1 MRFNRN
7 MDKDEPQDI
16 IENEGR
22 YVVLLVDDQPMVA
35 EAIRRML
42 ADEPDID
49 FYYCADSSDA
59 FEQVIEIKPTLIL
72 QDLVM
77 PGTDGMALVKIYR
90 ENKNTSDIPVIVLS
104 TKEDPRDKSDAFS
117 AGASDYLVKL
127 PDKIEL
133 VARIRAHSKSYLA
146 QLQRDQA
153 FKSLREIRVELEQ
166 SNLELQ
172 RLSCTDGLTGI
183 FNRRY
188 FDDYLQQ
195 EWLRATREGVDI
207 SLILIDIDFF
217 KPFNDNYGHQAGDD
231 CLQSVAK
238 VIQETAKRP
247 GDMAARYGG
256 EEFVIVLPNT
266 DIEGVKVIA
275 DTLFESIKSTKL
287 KHEYSSIS
295 KFITI
300 SAGIG
305 TIMPT
310 KKSKPAY
317 LIEIADKA
325 LFKAKEAGRDRY
337 ILA

>member
-1 MRFNRN
+1 MENN
-7 MDKDEPQDI
+7 TPQDI

-42 ADEPDID
+42 ADEPDIE
-49 FYYCADSSDA
+49 FHYCADSSDA
-59 FEQVIEIKPTLIL
+59 LNQVCEIRPTLIL

-77 PGTDGMALVKIYR
+77 PGTDGMALVQIYR
-90 ENKNTSDIPVIVLS
+90 ENKKTRDIPIIVLS

-153 FKSLREIRVELEQ
+153 FKSLREVRLELEQ
-166 SNLELQ
+166 SNEELQ

-183 FNRRY
+183 YNRRY

-195 EWLRATREGVDI
+195 EWLRASREGVDI

-217 KPFNDNYGHQAGDD
+217 KPYNDNYGHQAGDD
-231 CLQSVAK
+231 CLQQVAK
-238 VIQETAKRP
+238 VIEETAQRP

-266 DIEGVKVIA
+266 DVEGVKVIA
-275 DTLFESIKSTKL
+275 DTLFENIKATKL
-287 KHEYSSIS
+287 KHEHSNVS

-305 TIMPT
+305 NIMPT
-310 KKSKPAY
+310 KKSKPAD
-317 LIEIADKA
+317 LIELADKA
-325 LFKAKEAGRDRY
+325 LYKAKESGRDRY
-337 ILA
+337 ILS